1 MPAFH
6 VVAWTALVVVGILV
20 FLVLF
25 EPGLSYRITAPR
37 LALDSHEFLGLVTA
51 VVDAQLLGRS
61 TVAVLTDGAAFYE
74 AELAAIAA
82 ARHSV
87 HIESYAFRPGTVA
100 GRLLAVLTER
110 ARAGVVV
117 RVIVDAIG
125 SAPMTHRHWS
135 ALRAAG
141 GTVVRYYPIRWYT
154 LKRLNNRTHRELII
168 IDGAV
173 GFVGGAG
180 VADWWA
186 RPGRWGAPW
195 RDTMLRVEGE
205 LVGGLQTTFVENWLE
220 ASGEVLCG
228 PEHFPFCRA
237 VPPTPRPG
245 AVCGLVVSS
254 TPSAGRATRARLL
267 FQLLIASARQRI
279 EICSP
284 YFLPDGSMRA
294 ELARAA
300 RRGVRVRIIT
310 PGRHTDHRGVRWA
323 SRRLY
328 GELLAAGVEIH
339 EYRRGM
345 THAKIM
351 VVDAVWSVLGSTN
364 FDNRSFGLNDEVNI
378 AIADRSVAT
387 RVLEDFERDLSWS
400 EPVPLGSW
408 ARRGMRE
415 RLLGQITRVL
425 DRQQ

>member
-6 VVAWTALVVVGILV
+6 VAAWTALVVVGIL
-20 FLVLF
+20 FLLILF
-25 EPGLSYRITAPR
+25 EPGLAYRITAPQ

-61 TVAVLTDGAAFYE
+61 RVEVLTNGDAFYG

-82 ARHSV
+82 ARQSV
-87 HIESYAFRPGTVA
+87 HIEAYVFRPGTVA
-100 GRLLAVLTER
+100 ERLLDSLTER
-110 ARAGVVV
+110 ARAGVAV

-135 ALRAAG
+135 GLRAAG
-141 GTVVRYYPIRWYT
+141 GEVVRYYPIRWFT
-154 LKRLNNRTHRELII
+154 LKRFNNRTHRELII
-168 IDGAV
+168 VDGTV
-173 GFVGGAG
+173 GFIGGAG
-180 VADWWA
+180 IADWWG

-195 RDTMLRVEGE
+195 RDTMVRVEGE

-228 PEHFPFCRA
+228 PQHFPFCRA
-237 VPPTPRPG
+237 VPPTPLPG
-245 AVCGLVVSS
+245 AVNGLVVSS
-254 TPSAGRATRARLL
+254 TPSAGRATRARVL
-267 FQLLIASARQRI
+267 FQLLIASARERI

-284 YFLPDGSMRA
+284 YFLPDRSMRA

-300 RRGVRVRIIT
+300 RRAVRVRIIT
-310 PGRHTDHRGVRWA
+310 PGRHNNHRGVRWA
-323 SRRLY
+323 SRRVY

-351 VVDAVWSVLGSTN
+351 VVDGVWSVLGSTN

-378 AIADRSVAT
+378 AIADRPVAA

-400 EPVPLGSW
+400 EPVSFGTW
-408 ARRGMRE
+408 ARRGMGE
-415 RLLGQITRVL
+415 RILGQVTRVF